1 MKKQKHT
8 LPWLILIAL
17 LAGGWSFWQYG
28 DMLKS
33 VYDTDNNGVVDA
45 AEGAWATNA
54 VQGVISNI
62 FTSSGQIIEATGNKQ
77 YGVTDTSDWDKDSSD
92 DITTGDVDNVT
103 LEMSGGALQVK
114 SVSGVTGADED
125 DVTAADVGAASPNLD
140 DTDASVEWED
150 AADLDA
156 SGQVSVGFTAIS
168 MGATNASGLAAGDA
182 FTWGPLSHRAVTIT
196 QMWFAAVGATAT
208 SVVVDV
214 EERAWTNL
222 NASGSIIAS
231 NLVIAADGLL
241 VTTFA
246 DSNIAARASLYYSC
260 DSATGVVEQI
270 VGGIEYVLQ

>member
-150 AADLDA
+150 AADLE
-156 SGQVSVGFTAIS
+156 
-168 MGATNASGLAAGDA
+168 NASGLAAGDA

>member
-1 MKKQKHT
+1 
-8 LPWLILIAL
+8 
-17 LAGGWSFWQYG
+17 
-28 DMLKS
+28 
-33 VYDTDNNGVVDA
+33 
-45 AEGAWATNA
+45 
-54 VQGVISNI
+54 
-62 FTSSGQIIEATGNKQ
+62 
-77 YGVTDTSDWDKDSSD
+77 
-92 DITTGDVDNVT
+92 
-103 LEMSGGALQVK
+103 
-114 SVSGVTGADED
+114 
-125 DVTAADVGAASPNLD
+125 VTAADVGAASPNLD